1 MIHASAIISPLAK
14 LGKNITI
21 GPFSI
26 IHDNVTIEDNT
37 QIDAYCEIGY
47 PTTLANEQILVIDKN
62 SLIRSHTVIYA
73 GSRFGEGLQTGHRV
87 TIRENTIA
95 GLGLRVGTS
104 SDIQGDVVIGD
115 YVRMHSNVFVAKGAE
130 IGNFVWLFPYV
141 VLTNDPHPPSDT
153 CQGVIVEEYA
163 AVGARST
170 ILPGIIIGKHA
181 LVAAHSCV
189 TRDVPAESV
198 VRGVPAKPVSKTATI
213 ELTDCPGQ
221 SAYPWPRHFHRGYP
235 KDVIESWQRDF
246 G

>member
-1 MIHASAIISPLAK
+1 MIHSSAIISPSANIS
-14 LGKNITI
+14 KNVTI

-26 IHDNVTIEDNT
+26 IHDNVTIGDNT

-47 PTTLANEQILVIDKN
+47 PTQLATEQTLIIGAN
-62 SLIRSHTVIYA
+62 SLIRSHSVIYM

-87 TIRENTIA
+87 TIRENTVA
-95 GLGLRVGTS
+95 GEGLRVGTS
-104 SDIQGDVVIGD
+104 SDIQGDVVIGE

-130 IGNFVWLFPYV
+130 IGDFVWLFPYV

-153 CQGVIVEEYA
+153 CLGVIVEEYA

-170 ILPGIIIGKHA
+170 VLPGIRVGKHS

-189 TRDVPAESV
+189 TRDVPADVV
-198 VRGVPAKPVSKTATI
+198 VRGVPAKVVSDVNAI
-213 ELTDCPGQ
+213 ELTDQPGQ
-221 SAYPWPRHFHRGYP
+221 SAYPWTRHFHRGYP
-235 KDVIESWQRDF
+235 REVIESWQREL